1 MSSDHPN
8 ANATDNKT
16 RTEQALRSSELSYRR
31 LFEAAK
37 DGILILD
44 ADKGRIT
51 DVNPFLIKLLGF
63 SHGEMVGKTVGEL
76 SPFKDIW
83 SNQVMLER
91 LQKEGYVRYEDLPL
105 ETRDGRKIAV
115 EFVSNVYQAGDRKVI
130 QCNIRDITE
139 RKRAGEKLHLR
150 ESFLSAIT
158 EHQPGLLWLK
168 DAEGRFL
175 MVNKAFATACG
186 RGEPEKVHGL
196 TDLDIWPKELAE
208 KYCNDDQRVMA
219 TGNACMVE
227 ERIII
232 GNSQAWHETF
242 KTSVRD
248 DKGRMFGT
256 TGYARDI
263 TDRKRVEEALR
274 ESQAFYHSLVEQL
287 PAGVFRKD
295 QAGRYVFVSSGF
307 CRLKN
312 MKAEEFLGKTPQEV
326 AAGEAAHRDAVG
338 QAVKYAGAGE
348 DHHRLIMQ
356 TGKPIE
362 LVEEYATA
370 DGRKQFVQSLK
381 IPVLDLAGQIIGT
394 QGILLD
400 ITELKQAE
408 MALLDSEQRYR
419 QLFDLASDAVI
430 LVDSET
436 HRYMDVNQATQRL
449 YGYSRE
455 EFLQMTPEDVSAE
468 PDKTHDHIAAG
479 DAHVPFRW
487 HRKKNGERF
496 AVEITANQ
504 IIHRG
509 RRTALVTLRDVT
521 ARLQAEEEIKRTA
534 QEWQNTFDATK
545 DAIWILD
552 LNNRILRTNK
562 TAEKFFKR
570 PCSEMTGKPCWEI
583 AHGTTEPIPNCP
595 YVRSRKSG
603 QRETMELQQNGRWFE
618 DTVDPIF
625 DAAGQY
631 AGAVHIVS
639 DITEQRKLEA
649 QFRQAQKMEAIGTLA
664 SGVAH
669 DFNNILGVIIG
680 YGDLLTSDLDPDS
693 PLRKYAEE
701 IRSAA
706 DRAAGLTKQ
715 LLIFSRKQKVEPVV
729 LDLNDTMKDLEKM
742 LRRLIGENIEMVV
755 VPGKAIGRIKAD
767 AGYIGQVL
775 MNLVVNAR
783 DAMPIGGKLTLETA
797 NVSFDQ
803 DSAGRHPELKPG
815 DYVMLTVN
823 DTGTGMTPEVKARL
837 FEALFTTKPAGKGTG
852 LGLVTCQTIVQQSG
866 GHIEVDS
873 EVGKG
878 ATFKIYFPRVD
889 KPLEVAAGPV
899 QTGPLP
905 RGTETLLIVEDEPSV
920 RHLAVGVLKAQ
931 GYKVLRANNGQDALH
946 VAREHKN
953 GSPIRL
959 VVSDVIMPRMGGKV
973 MADWLKTTYP
983 GIKILFTS
991 GYTDDALAKQGVLE
1005 PGVAFLSKPYTPAT
1019 LARKVR
1025 TMLDNE
1031 TGTSILRKLKTTG
1044 NQSLLTPHE
1053 TRESKSTHRQN

>member
-16 RTEQALRSSELSYRR
+16 RTEQALRGSELSYRR

-51 DVNPFLIKLLGF
+51 
-63 SHGEMVGKTVGEL
+63 
-76 SPFKDIW
+76 
-83 SNQVMLER
+83 
-91 LQKEGYVRYEDLPL
+91 
-105 ETRDGRKIAV
+105 
-115 EFVSNVYQAGDRKVI
+115 
-130 QCNIRDITE
+130 E

-158 EHQPGLLWLK
+158 ENQPGLLWLK

-186 RGEPEKVHGL
+186 RGEPERVHGL

-208 KYCNDDQRVMA
+208 KYRYDDQRVMA

-232 GNSQAWHETF
+232 GDSQVWHETF

-248 DKGRMFGT
+248 DKGRIFGT

-312 MKAEEFLGKTPQEV
+312 MKAEEFLGKTAQEV

-338 QAVKYAGAGE
+338 HAVKYAGAGE

-370 DGRKQFVQSLK
+370 AGRKQFVQSLK

-455 EFLQMTPEDVSAE
+455 EFLQMTPEDVSTE

-509 RRTALVTLRDVT
+509 RRTALVTLRDIT

-639 DITEQRKLEA
+639 DITEHRKLEA
-649 QFRQAQKMEAIGTLA
+649 QFRQSQKMEAIGTLA
-664 SGVAH
+664 GGVAH
-669 DFNNILGVIIG
+669 DFNNILGVIMG
-680 YGDLLTSDLDPDS
+680 YGDFILAGLEPDS

-701 IRSAA
+701 VRHAA
-706 DRAAGLTKQ
+706 DRAAGLTRQ
-715 LLIFSRKQKVEPVV
+715 LLIFSRKQTVQPVV
-729 LDLNDTMKDLEKM
+729 LDLNDVVKDLEKM

-755 VPGKAIGRIKAD
+755 VPGKAIGHIKAD

-797 NVSFDQ
+797 NVSPCGVKQTNSNSLSKPITPQGEFDQ

-878 ATFKIYFPRVD
+878 TTFKIYFPRVD
-889 KPLEVAAGPV
+889 KPLDDASGPS
-899 QTGPLP
+899 QDGPMP
-905 RGTETLLIVEDEPSV
+905 RGTETLLLVEDEASV
-920 RHLAVGVLKAQ
+920 RHLTWHLLESL
-931 GYKVLRANNGQDALH
+931 GYRVLRANNGQDALQLVH
-946 VAREHKN
+946 EHQ
-953 GSPIRL
+953 GPPVRL
-959 VVSDVIMPRMGGKV
+959 VVTDVVMPRMGGKV

-1031 TGTSILRKLKTTG
+1031 TDTSILRKLKTTG
-1044 NQSLLTPHE
+1044 NQSPPD
-1053 TRESKSTHRQN
+1053 SP